1 MEPARPSLVAVSSH
15 QIIGFAL
22 AAFAII
28 IIPGPSVLFTVSRGV
43 ALGRAAALATVLGN
57 TMGALMLSFLVA
69 FGLGGIVTK
78 SLVIFTIV
86 KFVGAAYLMF
96 LGVQMWRHRRE
107 LPASLRGEVA
117 PRPVRRII
125 REGFVVGATNPKVV
139 VFFAA
144 VLPQFVDRNGAS
156 VSVQMAVLG
165 LVFAGIAL
173 VSDSAWGLAAG
184 TARGWFTQ
192 RPNRLERIGG
202 LGGLTIVALGVRVAV
217 TGRHD

>member
-1 MEPARPSLVAVSSH
+1 MAARPSLAAVSSH
-15 QIIGFAL
+15 QVFGFAL

-28 IIPGPSVLFTVSRGV
+28 VIPGPSVLFTVSRGV
-43 ALGRAAALATVLGN
+43 AFGRTAALATVLGN
-57 TMGALMLSFLVA
+57 TMGALTLSLFVA
-69 FGLGGIVTK
+69 FGLGGIITK

-86 KFVGAAYLMF
+86 KFVGAAYLAF

-144 VLPQFVDRNGAS
+144 VLPQFVDRDGAS

-165 LVFAGIAL
+165 LVFAAIAL
-173 VSDSAWGLAAG
+173 VSDSAWGLLAG
-184 TARGWFTQ
+184 TARNWFTQ
-192 RPNRLERIGG
+192 RPERLERIGG
-202 LGGLTIVALGVRVAV
+202 LGGMTIVALGVRVAV